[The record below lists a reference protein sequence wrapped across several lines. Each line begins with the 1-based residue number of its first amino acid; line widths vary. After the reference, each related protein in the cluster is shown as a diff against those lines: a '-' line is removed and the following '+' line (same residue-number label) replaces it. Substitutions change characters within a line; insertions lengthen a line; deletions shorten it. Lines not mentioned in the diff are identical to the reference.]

1 MIYQYYQANMD
12 LLDPARLVA
21 KSASQFMRKPWPGT
35 ENSFNVKFVASALEL
50 LAESGTTHGRPSF
63 DIDTVRVGNQ
73 LVEVREEAA
82 FKTPFGTLLHFAKDG
97 TVRQPKILVVAP
109 MSGHFA
115 TLLRGTVRV
124 LLPDHD
130 VYITDWH
137 NARDV
142 PLKEG
147 TFGFDDYTDHVIRF
161 LEVMGP
167 GSHVIAVC
175 QPAVAVL
182 AAVAIMAQSNNRA
195 QPRSMTLMAGPIDTR
210 LNPTRVNKLAKEH
223 TIDWFER
230 NLIGSVPLRYRGA
243 MRRVYPGF
251 MQLTAFVSMNLDRHA
266 RAHLYQFKNLVKGD
280 GESATMHR
288 KFYDEYLAVMDLP
301 AEFFLQTVRK
311 VFQEHDLPR
320 GVMTFRHRPV
330 EPAAI
335 RRTALFTVEGELD
348 DICAIG
354 QTMAALDLCSR
365 VPVNLKQNHLQT
377 GVGHYGVFSG
387 RRWAGE
393 VYPRVREMIQVMN

>member
-147 TFGFDDYTDHVIRF
+147 TFGFDDYTDHVIR
-161 LEVMGP
+161 
-167 GSHVIAVC
+167 
-175 QPAVAVL
+175 
-182 AAVAIMAQSNNRA
+182 
-195 QPRSMTLMAGPIDTR
+195 
-210 LNPTRVNKLAKEH
+210 
-223 TIDWFER
+223 
-230 NLIGSVPLRYRGA
+230 
-243 MRRVYPGF
+243 
-251 MQLTAFVSMNLDRHA
+251 
-266 RAHLYQFKNLVKGD
+266 
-280 GESATMHR
+280 
-288 KFYDEYLAVMDLP
+288 
-301 AEFFLQTVRK
+301 
-311 VFQEHDLPR
+311 
-320 GVMTFRHRPV
+320 
-330 EPAAI
+330 
-335 RRTALFTVEGELD
+335 
-348 DICAIG
+348 
-354 QTMAALDLCSR
+354 
-365 VPVNLKQNHLQT
+365 
-377 GVGHYGVFSG
+377 
-387 RRWAGE
+387 
-393 VYPRVREMIQVMN
+393 